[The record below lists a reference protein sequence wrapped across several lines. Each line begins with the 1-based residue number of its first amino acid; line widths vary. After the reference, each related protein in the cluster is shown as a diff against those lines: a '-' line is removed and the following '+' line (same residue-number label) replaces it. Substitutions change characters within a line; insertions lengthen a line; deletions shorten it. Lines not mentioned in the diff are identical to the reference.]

1 MKNIRLVL
9 SFIPGLIFCSNSFGQ
24 IQIPWPTTSS
34 KSETTVGL
42 TVISLDYSRPSK
54 NGRKIFGSLVPYDTI
69 WRTAANKNSMITF
82 SDDVKVE
89 NKELKKGTYSIYT
102 KPGKEIWEIYFYT
115 DINNLGLPKV
125 WDTSKIVVS
134 FKVKPKIVTTTETF
148 TISIDDIAY
157 ESCMLEIKWDNIS
170 VPMKVEVP
178 TDKIVSEN
186 IDRVLSGPSA
196 WDYYNAAEHNRR
208 AKKDFTKAL
217 KWINTAIEK
226 GTEDDYLWFY
236 RKKSLI
242 EADLLDY
249 KAAIKSA
256 NVSLKYAKL
265 ANNSDYIKMNAESIK
280 EWTTK

>member
-1 MKNIRLVL
+1 MKNITPVL
-9 SFIPGLIFCSNSFGQ
+9 LLLLGLILCSNSFGQ
-24 IQIPWPTTSS
+24 IQIPWPTTPS

-125 WDTSKIVVS
+125 WDTSKIAVS
-134 FKVKPKIVTTTETF
+134 FKVKPKIVATTETF
-148 TISIDDIAY
+148 TINIDNISY
-157 ESCMLEIKWDNIS
+157 ESCVLEIKWDNIS
-170 VPMKVEVP
+170 VPIKIDVP

-208 AKKDFTKAL
+208 VKKDLTKAL

-226 GTEDDYLWFY
+226 GTEDDFLWFY

-249 KAAIKSA
+249 KAAINSA
-256 NVSLKYAKL
+256 NISLKYAKL
-265 ANNSDYIKMNAESIK
+265 TNNSDYIKMNSESIK
-280 EWTTK
+280 EWTK